1 MKQFIFFIVL
11 GISGGLLSCNK
22 QLQEDPP
29 SIITINNFYQTSNDA
44 QSAVNGIYSFVYP
57 PYSKYDFD
65 ALPYAML
72 EMVTGL
78 YTDKSESPSTAIYY
92 NLNYSSADPYVLTW
106 WSSSYEGIEA
116 ANLAIANIPG
126 ITMDTTL
133 KSQLIGEA
141 HFLRAYFYYNL
152 VNIFGPVP
160 MKTKP
165 TVSPADGLLP
175 KTPVQDIYDSVIVPD
190 LLAATASPLVATPN
204 GNGRVSLGAA
214 QTLLAKVYL
223 SMAGNPVNETDKFGM
238 ARDEALAV
246 INSNVFS
253 LFQTDANLT
262 WFNKLNNPAFDNTQE
277 VIYAINYEANVND
290 ASLPNYF
297 LPQESIFT
305 PFLQFGGFY
314 PNTPFLNSYA
324 PNDLR
329 GLNNQGFFY
338 DSIIVNGIT
347 HNFPWA
353 IYKYFDPG
361 LITNSPHS
369 GKGYNI
375 LRYADLLLVYA
386 EAENEADGSANTAAY
401 AALNSIRTRAGLAPV
416 AGLSQADFRT
426 EVWKERYWE
435 LCAENKAWFD
445 IVRTQKIFDATNNQF
460 VNVVGFTLPNGATF
474 TQGDLQFPIPLSEVE
489 VNPLLQ

>member
-1 MKQFIFFIVL
+1 MKQLLFFILL

-22 QLQEDPP
+22 QLRENPP
-29 SIITINNFYQTSNDA
+29 SIVTINNFYKTSNDA

-65 ALPYAML
+65 AIAYSML

-78 YTDKSESPSTAIYY
+78 YTNKSEAPSTAIYY

-116 ANLAIANIPG
+116 ANLAIANIPA

-133 KSQLIGEA
+133 KNQLIGEA

-165 TVSPADGLLP
+165 TVSAADGLLP

-190 LLAATASPLVATPN
+190 LLAAESSPLLASPN

-223 SMAGNPVNETDKFGM
+223 SMAGNPVNETDKM
-238 ARDEALAV
+238 ALARDQALAV
-246 INSNVFS
+246 INSNAFS
-253 LFQTDANLT
+253 LFQTDSSLT

-329 GLNNQGFFY
+329 GLHNMGFFY
-338 DSIIVNGIT
+338 DSIIVSGVT
-347 HNFPWA
+347 HHFPWA
-353 IYKYFDPG
+353 IYKYFDQG
-361 LITNSPHS
+361 LIANSPHS
-369 GKGYNI
+369 GKGYDI

-386 EAENEADGSANTAAY
+386 EAENEADGGANTTAY

-416 AGLSQADFRT
+416 SGLSQVDFRT

-460 VNVVGFTLPNGATF
+460 VNVVGFTLPSGATF
-474 TQGDLQFPIPLSEVE
+474 TQANLQFPIPLSEVE
-489 VNPLLQ
+489 VNPLLK